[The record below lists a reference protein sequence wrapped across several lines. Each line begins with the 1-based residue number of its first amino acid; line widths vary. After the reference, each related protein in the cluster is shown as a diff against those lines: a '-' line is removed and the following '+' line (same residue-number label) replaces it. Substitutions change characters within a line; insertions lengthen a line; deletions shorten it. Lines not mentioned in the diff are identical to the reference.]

1 MRGQPLIQWLCFAL
15 GWLLLVYP
23 IMRVTGSVGPE
34 VQQERTHGHLIK
46 TWMTIKFSHTPET
59 VEIFDPKTRAW
70 VSPSFDGF
78 SCETELYLLFDEQR
92 VEIRIKTRLP
102 EHTTALE
109 LILEPDGMPSQS
121 RTIWRS
127 GDVDEAIAFPTGRR
141 HD

>member
-34 VQQERTHGHLIK
+34 VQQERTHSHLTH
-46 TWMTIKFSHTPET
+46 TWMTIKLSHPPESL
-59 VEIFDPKTRAW
+59 EIFDPKTHTW

-78 SCETELYLLFDEQR
+78 SCEAEVFLLFDAHG
-92 VEIRIKTRLP
+92 VEIRIRAQLP
-102 EHTTALE
+102 EQMTAME
-109 LILEPDGMPSQS
+109 LMLEPDGMPSQS

-127 GDVDEAIAFPTGRR
+127 GTIDEAIAFPGRR